1 MPLPLMAVWKV
12 SFRTPTSASGCV
24 LLRRFVAQ
32 AHSTVKQNLPW
43 AVQSFAHIVGGDRA
57 CRPAQVVSEASSR
70 DEEIVRHGGI
80 EGPSKLLGLAIAESK
95 PKSEKFSCLALIA
108 FRRIVGTST
117 YGGGSDQAD
126 QLRHLVQ
133 DHRAPGRSRTTRR
146 RHSRVTVQLGSRPER
161 NCDEHRTRLGRQ

>member
-80 EGPSKLLGLAIAESK
+80 EGRRNYSVSPSLNPSRNR
-95 PKSEKFSCLALIA
+95 KSFP
-108 FRRIVGTST
+108 V
-117 YGGGSDQAD
+117 
-126 QLRHLVQ
+126 LR
-133 DHRAPGRSRTTRR
+133 
-146 RHSRVTVQLGSRPER
+146 
-161 NCDEHRTRLGRQ
+161 

>member
-80 EGPSKLLGLAIAESK
+80 EGPSKLLALAIAESK
-95 PKSEKFSCLALIA
+95 PKSEKVFLSCVDRLPPYRRYIYVW
-108 FRRIVGTST
+108 RRIRPSRSTST
-117 YGGGSDQAD
+117 PGAGSSSTWEVSNDEKTTQPRDRAA
-126 QLRHLVQ
+126 RV
-133 DHRAPGRSRTTRR
+133 APGKELR
-146 RHSRVTVQLGSRPER
+146 
-161 NCDEHRTRLGRQ
+161 

>member
-70 DEEIVRHGGI
+70 DEEIARHGGI

-95 PKSEKFSCLALIA
+95 PKSEKFFLSCVDRLPPYRRYIYVW
-108 FRRIVGTST
+108 RRI
-117 YGGGSDQAD
+117 
-126 QLRHLVQ
+126 
-133 DHRAPGRSRTTRR
+133 
-146 RHSRVTVQLGSRPER
+146 
-161 NCDEHRTRLGRQ
+161 